1 MSAKEEYD
9 RLPLLMRE
17 GQLRSFTG
25 LSRRAVRNMRENG
38 QLGTIKIGIQVRY
51 LKTSLFKIVITKE
64 TQS

>member
-1 MSAKEEYD
+1 MDIQEKLD

-17 GQLRSFTG
+17 GQLRAFTG
-25 LSRRAVRNMRENG
+25 LSRRAVRNLRENG

-51 LKTSLFKIVITKE
+51 LKTSLFKIVIIKE